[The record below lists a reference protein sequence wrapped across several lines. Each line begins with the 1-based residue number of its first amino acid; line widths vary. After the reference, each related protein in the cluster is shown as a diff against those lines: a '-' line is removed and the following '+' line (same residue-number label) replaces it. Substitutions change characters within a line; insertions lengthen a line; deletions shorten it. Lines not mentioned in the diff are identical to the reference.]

1 MKVHILDVNLKTLEN
16 TVTKLLDEASGSW
29 TGKRVLLKPNL
40 IGPFPPERGATTHP
54 YLVRAFVKAL
64 KARGAYPLVADSP
77 GGLATS
83 FQHTAQVSGIAEAVD
98 DCLCRLDTPGVERF
112 IPTVKETVLIHP
124 ILFETDFVI
133 NMPRCK
139 THTLTGIS
147 GAIKNMFGIV
157 MGGMK
162 AQLHLSAVST
172 NRFCQVLLDVYQ
184 LRVPDLHVMDALT
197 VMEGNGPTQGHLR
210 PLNKILVSEN
220 GVALDAVMAA
230 MMGFEPEE
238 LDLLAYAGAHKLG
251 PISLEKIE
259 IQGEWQPLADFIKP
273 GPYALT
279 LRERSRILAEV
290 GSACP
295 VWVANLCDRCGRCAE
310 ICPAGAIT
318 LEPDPVIETAYCVAC
333 YCCTELCLTGAIHV
347 PDLPALWGSLL

>member
-1 MKVHILDVNLKTLEN
+1 MKVYILDVNLNTLEN
-16 TVTKLLDEASGSW
+16 TVTKLLDEASGGW
-29 TGKRVLLKPNL
+29 TDKHVLLKPNL

-54 YLVRAFVKAL
+54 HLVRAFVKAL
-64 KARGAYPLVADSP
+64 KERGAHPVVTDSP
-77 GGLATS
+77 GGLVTS
-83 FQHTAQVSGIAEAVD
+83 LQHTAQVSGIAEAVGD
-98 DCLCRLDTPGVERF
+98 FLCRLDKPGVERL
-112 IPTVKETVLIHP
+112 IPTVEETVLIHP

-139 THTLTGIS
+139 THALTGIS
-147 GAIKNMFGIV
+147 GAIKNMFGMV

-172 NRFCQVLLDVYQ
+172 KRFCQVLLDVYQ
-184 LRVPDLHVMDALT
+184 LRIPDLHVMDALT

-210 PLNKILVSEN
+210 PLNKVLVSEN
-220 GVALDAVMAA
+220 GVALDTMIAA

-238 LDLLAYAGAHKLG
+238 LDLLAYAEARKLG

-259 IQGEWQPLADFIKP
+259 IQGEWQPLAGFVKP

-279 LRERSRILAEV
+279 LRERSRILA
-290 GSACP
+290 GIGNACP
-295 VWVANLCDRCGRCAE
+295 VLVTDLCDHCGKCAE
-310 ICPAGAIT
+310 SCPAGAIT

-333 YCCTELCLTGAIHV
+333 YCCTELCPTGAMHV
-347 PDLPALWGSLL
+347 PYLPALWGSLL